1 MEKVLTNNFFLSYT
15 RVENFS
21 QNILL
26 TMNKLTRNPQMWYPC
41 GSFKG
46 DERSA
51 ALAQS
56 FRDGGMLSGI
66 SKKQLD
72 GGVANSLAQDESKLA
87 ETIARAYPQL
97 RKSINEFEYGYK
109 LAYDGLSEEQTTVNV
124 IVPKKRDG
132 GFLDGVKNLFD

>member
-1 MEKVLTNNFFLSYT
+1 
-15 RVENFS
+15 
-21 QNILL
+21 
-26 TMNKLTRNPQMWYPC
+26 MWYPC

-124 IVPKKRDG
+124 IVPKKREG